1 MEMDSF
7 DIALRE
13 WTEHSNR
20 LPMLDLLEPFAKY
33 AGIDIEE
40 SYQKGS
46 DCGAIE
52 IQGRWIAPYEDV
64 DSGDAAM
71 FLLRIIKEVYKQV
84 EISFDD
90 MEVIVSCFK
99 SVPQNWDGPSVT
111 ATDLPM
117 ALLRIV
123 ATCLWPKESPE

>member
-7 DIALRE
+7 DIALNE

-20 LPMLDLLEPFAKY
+20 LPMLNLLEPFAEY

-40 SYQKGS
+40 SNQKGS

-71 FLLRIIKEVYKQV
+71 FLLRLIKEVYKQV
-84 EISFDD
+84 EISFDTIG
-90 MEVIVSCFK
+90 VIVSCFK
-99 SVPQNWDGPSVT
+99 SVPEDWDGPSAT
-111 ATDLPM
+111 APDLPM

-123 ATCLWPKESPE
+123 TTVAWTEAPE